1 MIGWI
6 LGRIGWKSFAAG
18 AVTAVVGPSF
28 DRPVLVSLVK
38 TGMSIQSAAAEA
50 WEQTR
55 QETAR
60 IRAEA
65 EASRAQ
71 SSAAGDVHSEI
82 QKLRQEVE
90 GLKTTLKDRTV

>member
-6 LGRIGWKSFAAG
+6 FRKIGWKSFAAG
-18 AVTAVVGPSF
+18 AATAVIGPSF
-28 DRPVLVSLVK
+28 ARPVLVSLAK

-55 QETAR
+55 QETAK

-71 SSAAGDVHSEI
+71 GSVAGDVGAEI

-90 GLKTTLKDRTV
+90 GLKTTLRDRAV